1 MLEGLYAITPD
12 NAATPALLSQVR
24 QALEGGAQAVQYRN
38 KGDDVALRHEQG
50 SELLALCREFS
61 VPLIVNDDV
70 RLADLIGADGVHLG
84 QGDSRL
90 SAARVILGPEK
101 IIGISCY
108 ADLGR
113 ALAAEREGADYVAF
127 GRFFPSATKPDA
139 PPAPL
144 SLLREAKQRL
154 RIPVVAIG
162 GVDLDNAAQLIAA
175 GADAVAVV
183 SALFG
188 ATDIRLAAEGYAA
201 CFQTSHLDS
210 PA

>member
-1 MLEGLYAITPD
+1 MFEGLYAITPD
-12 NAATPALLSQVR
+12 TADTPVLLEQVR

-38 KGDDVALRHEQG
+38 KSGDAALRHEQG

-61 VPLIVNDDV
+61 IPLIVNDDV

-84 QGDSRL
+84 QDDSRL
-90 SAARVILGPEK
+90 SAARVILGPDK

-127 GRFFPSATKPDA
+127 GRFFPSQTKPDA

-154 RIPVVAIG
+154 RIPIVAIG
-162 GVDLDNAAQLIAA
+162 GIDLDNAARLVAA

-188 ATDIRLAAEGYAA
+188 ADDIRLTAECFAAR
-201 CFQTSHLDS
+201 FQTSH
-210 PA
+210 